1 MSAFMLASAE
11 QEVGTAGQTQHAPR
25 RVVSVDATEAAT
37 ASASSAAKFI
47 NAFFKAHPDVDKARW
62 INYTLGGQG
71 GATRKTATAF
81 LEGHADIFELT
92 PVNECGLSRIA
103 LTTRGRQLGESSQ
116 PWREQGH
123 GGAEYVAAEIEG
135 DDPSAD
141 GRWQRVGGSGGSSG
155 GGADAAR
162 LRRMRRL
169 CAPHG
174 AHRCAGVSTLYAAV
188 LTGICLHAACSC
200 HGIREW
206 TRPGQGAMGG
216 VLG

>member
-1 MSAFMLASAE
+1 
-11 QEVGTAGQTQHAPR
+11 
-25 RVVSVDATEAAT
+25 
-37 ASASSAAKFI
+37 
-47 NAFFKAHPDVDKARW
+47 VDKARW

-103 LTTRGRQLGESSQ
+103 LTTRGRQLGESSAAAAV
-116 PWREQGH
+116 GH
-123 GGAEYVAAEIEG
+123 GGGTEYVAAEEG
-135 DDPSAD
+135 DASAD
-141 GRWQRVGGSGGSSG
+141 GRWQRVGGGGGGG

-174 AHRCAGVSTLYAAV
+174 AHR
-188 LTGICLHAACSC
+188 
-200 HGIREW
+200 
-206 TRPGQGAMGG
+206 
-216 VLG
+216 